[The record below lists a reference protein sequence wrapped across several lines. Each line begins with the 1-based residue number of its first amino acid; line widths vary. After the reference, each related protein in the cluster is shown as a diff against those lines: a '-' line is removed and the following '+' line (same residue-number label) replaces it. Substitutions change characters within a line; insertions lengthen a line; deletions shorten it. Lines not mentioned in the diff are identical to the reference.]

1 MSRRESQLR
10 LQKLAERVIRKSS
23 EPDRHK
29 CFVSYHV
36 TDEDEVAAFL
46 EAYGTVFIPTVV
58 GITEDDDF
66 VDSEDT
72 DYIMDRIREE
82 YLTDSTVTIVMVGR
96 CTWARRFV
104 DWEVYSSLRSYEDY
118 PPSGLMAIT
127 LPSMAS
133 GPKRPPDRVND
144 NVDSGYARWKKYPDS
159 AEDLQRYIQT
169 AFDLRTEKTE
179 LIDNSRARKGYN
191 STCP

>member
-10 LQKLAERVIRKSS
+10 LQKLAEGVVRKSR
-23 EPDRHK
+23 EPNRHK

-36 TDEDEVAAFL
+36 GDEDEGATFL
-46 EAYGTVFIPTVV
+46 EDYATVFIPTVV

-72 DYIMDRIREE
+72 EYIMDRIRQE
-82 YLTDSTVTIVMVGR
+82 YLADSTVTIVMLGQ

-104 DWEVYSSLRSYEDY
+104 DWGVYSSLRRYEDY
-118 PPSGLMAIT
+118 PPSGRSAIT

-133 GPKRPPDRVND
+133 GTKRLPDRVND

-159 AEDLQRYIQT
+159 ADDLRGFIQT
-169 AFDLRTEKTE
+169 AFDARTEKSD
-179 LIDNSRARKGYN
+179 LIDNSRDRKRHN
-191 STCP
+191 SSCP